1 MGTAFGEKKKKKV
14 LRNGKLPSS
23 RSGGQR
29 RSTAVPFQL
38 PENAGSPLALQK
50 YIRNFVCIR
59 DFLDSNNWI
68 KGHSNSAELFPTAM
82 ISLGSLQSEWLW
94 ASRIAAVGEESPPVF
109 AQTDKGYSKG
119 HKY

>member
-1 MGTAFGEKKKKKV
+1 M
-14 LRNGKLPSS
+14 
-23 RSGGQR
+23 
-29 RSTAVPFQL
+29 PFQL

-59 DFLDSNNWI
+59 DFLDGNNWI

-82 ISLGSLQSEWLW
+82 ISLGSLQSTH
-94 ASRIAAVGEESPPVF
+94 SQIGAVGEESPPVS